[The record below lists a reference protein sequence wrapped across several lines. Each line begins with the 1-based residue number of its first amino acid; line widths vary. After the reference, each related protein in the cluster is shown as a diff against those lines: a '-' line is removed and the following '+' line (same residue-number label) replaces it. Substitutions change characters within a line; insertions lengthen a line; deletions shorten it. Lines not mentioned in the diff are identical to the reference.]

1 MAHPITLQLFDGEQV
16 AIVGDNAAGKTRLV
30 EALTGVNPVQGTALR
45 YDFSPSPLRLAGENI
60 KYIAFRDT
68 YDGADNNYYLQKRWN
83 RQDIDDDT
91 PTAGELLDRAFEAA
105 ENGSGRLLDAAARAR
120 LHEDRL
126 AMRDRLYRLFGL
138 DVLLDKFIITLS
150 SGELRKFQLTRTLLA
165 LPRVLVLDNPFI
177 GLDASTRDSLSEL
190 LGALASEMR
199 LMIILV
205 MSRVDVM
212 PPFIT
217 HVIPVSGLDVLPK
230 VPAADYTV
238 PCQSGRSEGPAIPA
252 LPPKDLSAEPF
263 YPTGP
268 SPEII
273 RCTGVTIRYGDR
285 TILKDFDWTVHE
297 GERWALTGENG
308 SGKSTLLSLVC
319 ADNPQ
324 SYACDIS
331 LFGHRRGSG
340 ESIWDIKK
348 HIGYV
353 SPEMHRA
360 YQKNIAA
367 LDIVASGL
375 FDTVGM
381 FMHPT
386 EYQLDTCRQWMR
398 VFGIEDLAD
407 RPYLRLSS
415 GEQRLCLLARAF
427 VKDPEL
433 LILDEPMHGL
443 DLHHCARVKD
453 IIDAFVQRP
462 HKTLVMVSHYES
474 ELPSCIDR
482 RLVLKRNS

>member
-1 MAHPITLQLFDGEQV
+1 
-16 AIVGDNAAGKTRLV
+16 
-30 EALTGVNPVQGTALR
+30 
-45 YDFSPSPLRLAGENI
+45 
-60 KYIAFRDT
+60 
-68 YDGADNNYYLQKRWN
+68 
-83 RQDIDDDT
+83 
-91 PTAGELLDRAFEAA
+91 
-105 ENGSGRLLDAAARAR
+105 
-120 LHEDRL
+120 
-126 AMRDRLYRLFGL
+126 
-138 DVLLDKFIITLS
+138 
-150 SGELRKFQLTRTLLA
+150 
-165 LPRVLVLDNPFI
+165 
-177 GLDASTRDSLSEL
+177 
-190 LGALASEMR
+190 
-199 LMIILV
+199 MIILV

-217 HVIPVSGLDVLPK
+217 HVIPVEGLNVLPK
-230 VPAADYTV
+230 VPVKEFTV
-238 PCQSGRSEGPAIPA
+238 PTLQESHPSLSGHRE
-252 LPPKDLSAEPF
+252 D
-263 YPTGP
+263 

-273 RCTGVTIRYGDR
+273 RMNKVTIRYGDR
-285 TILKDFDWTVHE
+285 TILRDFDWTVRE

-324 SYACDIS
+324 GYACDIS
-331 LFGHRRGSG
+331 LFGHRRGTG
-340 ESIWDIKK
+340 ESIWDIKR

-386 EYQLDTCRQWMR
+386 ESQLDTCRRWML
-398 VFGIEDLAD
+398 VFGIEGLAE

-453 IIDAFVQRP
+453 IIDSFAQHP
-462 HKTLVMVSHYES
+462 GKTLVMVSHYES
-474 ELPSCIDR
+474 ELPSCIDH
-482 RLVLKRNS
+482 RLVLTRNR